1 VTTTFWNVRNWR
13 AVGGERIIFVLLG
26 RLFCCFF
33 FFYSSFIFSE
43 LRRDTEIGHVTRQ
56 DATGRD
62 FPRTRRGKIRATGA
76 GGARPEK
83 ICIMCGKFPGKKF
96 ENTSI
101 VSD

>member
-1 VTTTFWNVRNWR
+1 LCCS
-13 AVGGERIIFVLLG
+13 GGCFVAS
-26 RLFCCFF
+26 FF
-33 FFYSSFIFSE
+33 SSSSFVFSE
-43 LRRDTEIGHVTRQ
+43 LQRDTEIGHVTRQ

-62 FPRTRRGKIRATGA
+62 FPRARRGKIRPAGA

-83 ICIMCGKFPGKKF
+83 ICIMCGKFLGKKF